1 MSIQKELKKWADKAA
16 KGYVSIANEYG
27 EDAPSFYTQSDL
39 TKLSDSPD
47 IIVVGI
53 NPGSEGLYC
62 KQKIQSGWELNG
74 SDMDGEHLIHGN
86 YFKNNG
92 ISSWS
97 NRNKWAFWNRLKAY
111 FKDVKSGNP
120 LDKEENFVVTN
131 MSFFNS
137 KKANQLSYNLLF
149 KTIPYSLEL
158 IKILAPRHII
168 FLGGV
173 GMLDK
178 LKRVNRNN
186 MLFEMNYEIL
196 KPRVYKG
203 QLNGIPFLAVPHPSA
218 HLKREERQI
227 VIDCIT
233 IFMKN

>member
-1 MSIQKELKKWADKAA
+1 MDIQKELRKWADKAA
-16 KGYVSIANEYG
+16 INYVSIANEYG

-39 TKLSDSPD
+39 TKLSDSPNV
-47 IIVVGI
+47 IVLGI
-53 NPGSEGLYC
+53 NPGSDGIYC
-62 KQKIQSGWELNG
+62 KQKTQPGWELNG
-74 SDMDGEHLIHGN
+74 SDMDGEHLILGN

-97 NRNKWAFWNRLKAY
+97 NREKWVFWKRLKAY
-111 FKDVKSGNP
+111 FRDVKSGNP
-120 LDKEENFVVTN
+120 LDKEEDFVVTN

-137 KKANQLSYNLLF
+137 KKANQLSYNLLI

-158 IKILAPRHII
+158 IKILSPRHIL

-196 KPRVYKG
+196 KPRVCKG
-203 QLNGIPFLAVPHPSA
+203 QFNDIPFLAVPHPSA